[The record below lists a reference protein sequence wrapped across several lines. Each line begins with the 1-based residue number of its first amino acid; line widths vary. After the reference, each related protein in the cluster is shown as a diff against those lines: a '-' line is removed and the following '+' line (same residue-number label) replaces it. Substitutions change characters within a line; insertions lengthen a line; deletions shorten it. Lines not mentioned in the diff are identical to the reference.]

1 MPLPSGGAGTALAV
15 TERALIRPLRGHL
28 PQRGRLLCLTNA
40 LKAAIMNR
48 LTGCGEAW
56 YRAWFGSKRPRVRI
70 PTLRPQ
76 KASAAAGAF
85 FIPST
90 LRLRMRLHAYTLT
103 RFTRVFLVPSQT
115 KTTVSDKRRAA
126 GRPANASRTLGGYL
140 TSFGPLDQRRVAA
153 DNTSRTLVLP
163 CASFGPRD
171 HKLLRKLEFGAF
183 LPPSLREVAERK
195 RSRRE
200 FRSKEGHPLSH
211 G

>member
-1 MPLPSGGAGTALAV
+1 MAKLGIALGSGPRDLGF
-15 TERALIRPLRGHL
+15 ESRHSDHKKHL
-28 PQRGRLLCLTNA
+28 PRQVLFSFHA
-40 LKAAIMNR
+40 P
-48 LTGCGEAW
+48 
-56 YRAWFGSKRPRVRI
+56 FGSGCV
-70 PTLRPQ
+70 
-76 KASAAAGAF
+76 
-85 FIPST
+85 
-90 LRLRMRLHAYTLT
+90 YTLT

-126 GRPANASRTLGGYL
+126 GRPANASRTLGGHP

>member
-1 MPLPSGGAGTALAV
+1 MTVVDGTSVLKLMPLPSGGAVTALAV

-90 LRLRMRLHAYTLT
+90 LRLRMRLHAYTLYT
-103 RFTRVFLVPSQT
+103 RIFGSVPNENDSLRQAAG
-115 KTTVSDKRRAA
+115 RRAA
-126 GRPANASRTLGGYL
+126 SQCVTNAGRSSYILWAPRPAASR
-140 TSFGPLDQRRVAA
+140 R
-153 DNTSRTLVLP
+153 
-163 CASFGPRD
+163 
-171 HKLLRKLEFGAF
+171 
-183 LPPSLREVAERK
+183 
-195 RSRRE
+195 
-200 FRSKEGHPLSH
+200 
-211 G
+211 

>member
-1 MPLPSGGAGTALAV
+1 MPLPSGGAVTALAV

-90 LRLRMRLHAYTLT
+90 LRLRMRLHAYTLYT
-103 RFTRVFLVPSQT
+103 RIFGSVPNENDSLRRFCPPNWNLASQNLPPKGNVINLSTEVPS
-115 KTTVSDKRRAA
+115 TTVIARSAA
-126 GRPANASRTLGGYL
+126 TWQSVFSLVTGAKSGRCKGNGLPRQCAHWLAM
-140 TSFGPLDQRRVAA
+140 TS
-153 DNTSRTLVLP
+153 
-163 CASFGPRD
+163 
-171 HKLLRKLEFGAF
+171 
-183 LPPSLREVAERK
+183 
-195 RSRRE
+195 
-200 FRSKEGHPLSH
+200 
-211 G
+211 